1 MFAHSG
7 ARRSE
12 NDACLELL
20 RRVVWFDDGT
30 CCALFAVDSP
40 AHAFVAGDRGRGR
53 IGCTPGLFRI
63 FREKWRVYRTRG
75 WPTSQGTVGNIRPD
89 KVSGGANGVDYWKVK
104 FDYTYKVQQE
114 HTHSFS
120 IICATENL
128 ANRASAGLKDKTVS
142 VHYKPSD
149 ENKAM
154 LWEDEVFNIWWDA
167 SRQP

>member
-1 MFAHSG
+1 MALAALS
-7 ARRSE
+7 
-12 NDACLELL
+12 LPWILL
-20 RRVVWFDDGT
+20 RMRSWQEIVAVVV
-30 CCALFAVDSP
+30 LV
-40 AHAFVAGDRGRGR
+40 VLL
-53 IGCTPGLFRI
+53 GLFRI